1 MVKRIVSFSL
11 DQPLFL
17 ALLTALFVFAGIL
30 AFRSLPIEAFPD
42 VTDVQVTVIS
52 LFPGH
57 APEEVEKQVTM
68 PLEIELS
75 GLPHAVRM
83 FSHTQFGLSFI
94 IITFD
99 DQVTDYFVRQQVS
112 ERLQGVDLPQ
122 GVQPQLA
129 PLSTAIGE
137 IYRYRVKGNAVSATD
152 LRAIQDWDVARYL
165 KMTPGVADVVS
176 FGGFIKQYQVNLEL
190 AKLQFNK
197 ISLQQVFTALGRGNA
212 NAGGSYLEQGEQQ
225 YLIRGIGL
233 LRSKDDISNIVVA
246 ERNGTPLLMHDLADV
261 TVSAVPRQGIVGQD
275 QDDDIVTG
283 LVLMRKGENP
293 SEVLAALKERVAHLN
308 RSVLPKNVQ
317 IVPFYDRTWLIDTTL
332 KTVFTNLIE
341 GALLVTIVLYI
352 FLGNLRSAGIVAV
365 IIPLSL
371 LATFIGLKLRGIAA
385 NLLSLGAMDFG
396 IIVDGAVI
404 VVENVFRQ
412 LSARGQ
418 NRDLHSIKE
427 TVLAATVEVG
437 RPTLFSMVI
446 IITAHIPI
454 FALQRHEGRI
464 FAPMAY
470 TVTSALVGSLLFSL
484 TLVPLL
490 CYFFLRRDLPETDN
504 WLLRNSKLI
513 YHRVLVA
520 ALDHR
525 KAVIVSA
532 IIALAASLALASMLG
547 TEFLPELNEG
557 ALWINITLPPGIS
570 VSEASRECARIRGVV
585 RRFPEVN
592 SIISKAG
599 RPEDGT
605 DPKAINMAEF
615 LVDLKPASE
624 WTRKISKEQLI
635 TQIERSLDDIPGI
648 EPSFSQP
655 IRDNIL
661 ESISQIDGQIVVKVF
676 GPETA
681 AVQSKAREV
690 LNAISGVRGIS
701 RAFIDRVGE
710 VPQLQIDI
718 DRQRAARYGLNVS
731 DIQDVIE
738 TAIGGKAATE
748 IWEGEKRFQVATRLG
763 EEARNN
769 IDAIRNVLIDT
780 PAGLRVRL
788 DQVSKI
794 SVQGGSLNISRESGM
809 RVAAVS
815 VFIRGRDMGSVV
827 GEMQQR
833 VAAKVNFPPGYFV
846 AWSGEFENQQRA
858 MARLRLV
865 VPLSVF
871 LIFVLLFNAF
881 NSVKSA
887 LLILL
892 NVPFALIGGILALF
906 LTGIPLS
913 VSAAIGFIALFG
925 QAVLNG
931 VVMVSYFNQL
941 RELDARAFATVVEG
955 ARVHLTPVTPGAQ
968 DVGLFDA
975 VVVGSLMRLRTVLMT
990 ALLAMLGLLPMAL
1003 SHGIGSEVQK
1013 PLAVVIIGGLI
1024 SATVLTLIVLPTL
1037 YLLFYGKMGARIH
1050 ATPQPARELGIHGNE
1065 L

>member
-1 MVKRIVSFSL
+1 MVKRIVAFSL
-11 DQPLFL
+11 DQPLFV
-17 ALLTALFVFAGIL
+17 ALLTALFIFAGVA

-42 VTDVQVTVIS
+42 VTDVQVTVIT

-57 APEEVEKQVTM
+57 AAEEVEKQVTM
-68 PLEIELS
+68 PLELELS

-83 FSHTQFGLSFI
+83 FSHTQFGLSFVI
-94 IITFD
+94 LTFD
-99 DQVTDYFVRQQVS
+99 DEVTDYFVRQQVG

-122 GVQPQLA
+122 GVQPQIA

-137 IYRYRVKGNAVSATD
+137 IYRYRLKGNGVSPME
-152 LRAIQDWDVARYL
+152 LRAIQDWDVGRQL
-165 KMTPGVADVVS
+165 RMTPGVADVVS
-176 FGGFIKQYQVNLEL
+176 FGGFIKQYQVNLDL
-190 AKLQFNK
+190 AKMQLQK

-212 NAGGSYLEQGEQQ
+212 NAGGSFLEQGDQQ

-233 LRSKDDISNIVVA
+233 LRSKDDIGNIVVA
-246 ERNGTPLLMHDLADV
+246 ERNGTPLLIGDLAEV
-261 TVSAVPRQGIVGQD
+261 TIASVPRQGIIGQD
-275 QDDDIVTG
+275 QEDDIVTG

-293 SEVLAALKERVAHLN
+293 SDVLAQVKARVEHLN

-317 IVPFYDRTWLIDTTL
+317 IVPFYDRTALINTTL
-332 KTVFTNLIE
+332 KTVFTNLLE
-341 GALLVTIVLYI
+341 GAALVTIVLFI
-352 FLGNLRSAGIVAV
+352 FLGHLKPAGIVAA
-365 IIPLSL
+365 IIPLAL
-371 LATFIGLKLRGIAA
+371 LSTFIGLKLRGIAA

-404 VVENVFRQ
+404 VVENVFRH
-412 LSARGQ
+412 LSERGQ
-418 NRDLHSIKE
+418 ARDLASIKE
-427 TVLAATVEVG
+427 AILEATAEVG
-437 RPTLFSMVI
+437 RPTLFSMLI

-470 TVTSALVGSLLFSL
+470 TVTSALVGSLIFSL

-490 CYFFLRRDLPETDN
+490 CYFLLRGNLPEEDN
-504 WLLRNSKLI
+504 WLLRNCKKL
-513 YHRVLVA
+513 YHRLLLM
-520 ALDHR
+520 ALRNR
-525 KAVIVSA
+525 KTVIISAVV
-532 IIALAASLALASMLG
+532 ALAVSLGLASQIG

-557 ALWINITLPPGIS
+557 AVWINVNMPPGIS
-570 VSEASRECARIRGVV
+570 VTEAVRETGRIRAAI

-592 SIISKAG
+592 TVISKAG

-615 LVDLKPASE
+615 LVDLKPQSE
-624 WTRKISKEQLI
+624 WTRSITKEQLVA
-635 TQIERSLDDIPGI
+635 QFEKSLNDIPGI
-648 EPSFSQP
+648 DPSFSQP

-661 ESISQIDGQIVVKVF
+661 ESISQIDGQIVIKVF
-676 GPETA
+676 GAETA
-681 AVQSKAREV
+681 EVQKKAKEV
-690 LNAISGVRGIS
+690 LDTIAGVRGVA
-701 RAFIDRVGE
+701 RAFIDRVGQ
-710 VPQLQIDI
+710 VPQLQIEV
-718 DRQRAARYGLNVS
+718 DRPRAARYGLNVA

-748 IWEGEKRFQVATRLG
+748 IWEGERKFQVVTRVA
-763 EEARNN
+763 ENVRSN
-769 IDAIRNVLIDT
+769 IGGIQNVLIDT
-780 PAGLRVRL
+780 PSGSRVRL
-788 DQVSKI
+788 EDVAKI
-794 SVQGGSLNISRESGM
+794 GVQGGSLNISREAGS

-815 VFIRGRDMGSVV
+815 VFIRGRDMGSLVA
-827 GEMQQR
+827 EMQQR
-833 VAAKVNFPPGYFV
+833 VQSKVSFPPGYYV

-887 LLILL
+887 VLILL
-892 NVPFALIGGILALF
+892 NVPFALIGGILALLF
-906 LTGIPLS
+906 TGIPLS

-941 RELDARAFATVVEG
+941 RDTTGEPPYATVVEG
-955 ARVHLTPVTPGAQ
+955 AKVRLTPITPGGK
-968 DVGLFDA
+968 DVKLVDA
-975 VVVGSLMRLRTVLMT
+975 IVAGSLTRLRTVLMT

-1024 SATVLTLIVLPTL
+1024 TATILTLIVLPTL
-1037 YLLFYGKMGARIH
+1037 YLVIEEWSTARRSI
-1050 ATPQPARELGIHGNE
+1050 PVEIN
-1065 L
+1065 